1 MVELAAYDRVHGLG
15 RAWLVDL
22 AFEWV
27 DAEHITKIG
36 EEILAFATSSSFLDE
51 DYVGTLASCNKRRA
65 VAGISCVISL
75 LSLGDVDQNRRKSNG
90 RRLPGPYSAHRG
102 TSPP

>member
-1 MVELAAYDRVHGLG
+1 MVELAAYDRVRGLK

-36 EEILAFATSSSFLDE
+36 EEILAFATSGSFLDKN
-51 DYVGTLASCNKRRA
+51 YVGTLASCNKRRT
-65 VAGISCVISL
+65 VTGISCVILL
-75 LSLGDVDQNRRKSNG
+75 LSLGDADQNRRKSNG
-90 RRLPGPYSAHRG
+90 RRLPGPYSARRG
-102 TSPP
+102 TIPP